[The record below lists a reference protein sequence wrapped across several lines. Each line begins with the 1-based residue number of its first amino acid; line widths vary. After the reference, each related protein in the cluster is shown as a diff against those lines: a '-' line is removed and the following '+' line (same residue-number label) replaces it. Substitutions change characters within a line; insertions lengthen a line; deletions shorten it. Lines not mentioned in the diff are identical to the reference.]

1 MLRINWYTLPFIE
14 EASAMGIDDFDDF
27 DYDSP
32 GNYKGFDLSEIE
44 DKDLSD
50 LMEKIDLIHQ
60 NLKTVKELCKK
71 LISVYEPTK
80 QNIEMLKAIE
90 PDIHQKIMEEA
101 IKLYGDERGKEFVE
115 LVLGRLDED
124 SLKLQISKAKA
135 FIISYERQFEDE
147 DIELIH
153 PSDFQNSDVFKT
165 MQKLT
170 GGKNLL
176 PNLTSG

>member
-1 MLRINWYTLPFIE
+1 
-14 EASAMGIDDFDDF
+14 MGIDDFDNF

-32 GNYKGFDLSEIE
+32 GNYKGFDLSEIDE
-44 DKDLSD
+44 RDLSN
-50 LMEKIDLIHQ
+50 LIEKIDLIHK

-71 LISVYEPTK
+71 LISIYEPSK
-80 QNIEMLKAIE
+80 QSIEKLKAVE
-90 PDIHQKIMEEA
+90 PDVHQTIMEEA

-115 LVLGRLDED
+115 LVLGKLDEE

-147 DIELIH
+147 DVELIH
-153 PSDFQNSDVFKT
+153 PSEFQNSDVFKI
-165 MQKLT
+165 MQNLT

-176 PNLTSG
+176 PDLTSG

>member
-1 MLRINWYTLPFIE
+1 
-14 EASAMGIDDFDDF
+14 MGIDDFDDF

-32 GNYKGFDLSEIE
+32 GNYKGFDLSEID
-44 DKDLSD
+44 DKDLSN
-50 LMEKIDLIHQ
+50 LMEKIDVIHN
-60 NLKTVKELCKK
+60 NLNTVKELCKK
-71 LISVYEPTK
+71 LISIYEHEPAK
-80 QNIEMLKAIE
+80 QNIEKLKAIE
-90 PDIHQKIMEEA
+90 PDVHQTIMEEA
-101 IKLYGDERGKEFVE
+101 IKLYGDEKGKEFVE

-135 FIISYERQFEDE
+135 FIISYDRQFDDE

-176 PNLTSG
+176 PDLTSR

>member
-1 MLRINWYTLPFIE
+1 
-14 EASAMGIDDFDDF
+14 MGIDDYDF

-32 GNYKGFDLSEIE
+32 GDYKGFDLSEIE
-44 DKDLSD
+44 DKDLSN
-50 LMEKIDLIHQ
+50 LIEKIDLIHK

-71 LISVYEPTK
+71 LITIYDPTK

-90 PDIHQKIMEEA
+90 PDVHQTIMEEA
-101 IKLYGDERGKEFVE
+101 IKLYGDEKGKEFVE

-147 DIELIH
+147 DVELIH
-153 PSDFQNSDVFKT
+153 PSEFQNSDVFKI

-176 PNLTSG
+176 PDLTPG

>member
-1 MLRINWYTLPFIE
+1 
-14 EASAMGIDDFDDF
+14 MGIDDFDF

-32 GNYKGFDLSEIE
+32 GDYKGFDLSEIE
-44 DKDLSD
+44 DKDLSN
-50 LMEKIDLIHQ
+50 LIEKIDLIHK

-71 LISVYEPTK
+71 LITIYDPTK

-90 PDIHQKIMEEA
+90 PDVHQTIMEEA
-101 IKLYGDERGKEFVE
+101 IKLYGDEKGKEFVE

-147 DIELIH
+147 DVELIH
-153 PSDFQNSDVFKT
+153 PSEFQNSDVFKI

-176 PNLTSG
+176 PDLTPG